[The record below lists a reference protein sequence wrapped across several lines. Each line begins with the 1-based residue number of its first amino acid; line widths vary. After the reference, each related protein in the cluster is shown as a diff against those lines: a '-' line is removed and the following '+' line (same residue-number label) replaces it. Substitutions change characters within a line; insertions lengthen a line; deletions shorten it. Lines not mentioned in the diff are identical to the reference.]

1 MTRRRTPS
9 RPIVTQA
16 MPGLGRWLMRLS
28 DVADALDSAS
38 LLEWASAAPAG
49 LAAGPGLSEGPE
61 RTYRRIATGPAV
73 EAWLIRW
80 GHGHDTGFHDHDTS
94 SGAVRVLAG
103 ELFEETLAIGGPPLR
118 QIHRTGSSF
127 CFGPEHIHRMRH
139 AGAAGA
145 VSLHLYSPPL
155 HRMGCYEVAAGGEL
169 RRLTVGAET
178 ELRPLSVV

>member
-1 MTRRRTPS
+1 MSSRRTPS
-9 RPIVTQA
+9 RAIVTEA

-38 LLEWASAAPAG
+38 LLEWAAAAPAG

-61 RTYRRIATGPAV
+61 RTYRRIATGPTV

-94 SGAVRVLAG
+94 SGAVRVLIG
-103 ELFEETLAIGGPPLR
+103 ELFEETLAIGGPPHR
-118 QIHRTGSSF
+118 RIHRTGSSF
-127 CFGPEHIHRMRH
+127 CFGPDHIHRMGH
-139 AGAAGA
+139 AGTERA

-155 HRMGCYEVAAGGEL
+155 RRMGCYEVAPDGEL
-169 RRLTVGAET
+169 RRQSVGAET
-178 ELRPLSVV
+178 ELRPLSIV